1 MANCSFSVP
10 LRLSCSHCRPICPSI
25 TISKE
30 AVNGLFFFQHVHIVC
45 SMKLPHL
52 LLLLLLLR
60 KDTIAGPKKE
70 DAVCEGGVG
79 KLTRRDTGDSP
90 RAEKSAANS
99 ASAFASS

>member
-10 LRLSCSHCRPICPSI
+10 LRLSCSHCRPIYPLI

-30 AVNGLFFFQHVHIVC
+30 AVNGSIFFQHVHIVC
-45 SMKLPHL
+45 SMKLPL

-60 KDTIAGPKKE
+60 KGIIAGPKKE

>member
-1 MANCSFSVP
+1 
-10 LRLSCSHCRPICPSI
+10 
-25 TISKE
+25 
-30 AVNGLFFFQHVHIVC
+30 
-45 SMKLPHL
+45 MKLP
-52 LLLLLLLR
+52 LLLLLR

-79 KLTRRDTGDSP
+79 KLTRRHTGDSP

>member
-30 AVNGLFFFQHVHIVC
+30 AVNGLFFFQHVQIVC
-45 SMKLPHL
+45 SMKLPL
-52 LLLLLLLR
+52 VLLLLLR

>member
-1 MANCSFSVP
+1 MASCSFSVP

-30 AVNGLFFFQHVHIVC
+30 AVNGFFFFQHLHIVR
-45 SMKLPHL
+45 SMKLP

-70 DAVCEGGVG
+70 DAGCEGGVG

>member
-1 MANCSFSVP
+1 
-10 LRLSCSHCRPICPSI
+10 
-25 TISKE
+25 
-30 AVNGLFFFQHVHIVC
+30 
-45 SMKLPHL
+45 MKLPH